1 MKHLKIILISIS
13 ALLSSSCNTAPGV
26 ALLTFE
32 STRLTDSIYVIFG
45 PNQLPN
51 PANKG
56 FMNNPAF
63 IITTD
68 GVVLID
74 PGSSTTT
81 GTSVANEIKK
91 KTDKPVV
98 AIINSHIHGDHW
110 LGNEGV
116 LKQFPNAKIYGHQDM
131 ISRAKAGGGE
141 DWIKLLNGLTNGAIA
156 GTKPVIPTHAL
167 KDGDELKIGSSRFR
181 IHHTGQAHT
190 HGDLMVEVVDQ
201 KVFFLGD
208 IVLHGRVGSMNDG
221 NFKGNVAAIDRALKS
236 NARIYV
242 PGHGQSGDKSIP
254 LAYRGYLDT
263 IYKTVS
269 SLYDNGIS
277 DFEMKPV
284 VDSKMAAYRNWE
296 SYNNELGRHISLCYL
311 QVEQDAF

>member
-1 MKHLKIILISIS
+1 
-13 ALLSSSCNTAPGV
+13 
-26 ALLTFE
+26 
-32 STRLTDSIYVIFG
+32 
-45 PNQLPN
+45 
-51 PANKG
+51 
-56 FMNNPAF
+56 MNNPAF

-74 PGSSTTT
+74 PGSSAAT
-81 GTSVANEIKK
+81 GNSVANEVKK

-116 LKQFPNAKIYGHQDM
+116 LKHFPDAKVYGHQDM
-131 ISRAKAGGGE
+131 IDRAKAGAGE
-141 DWIKLLNGLTNGAIA
+141 DWIKLMNELTNGAIA
-156 GTKPVIPTHAL
+156 GTKPVIPAHAL
-167 KDGDELKIGSSRFR
+167 KDGDVLKIGSSRFR

-190 HGDLMVEVVDQ
+190 HGDLMVEVMGQ
-201 KVFFLGD
+201 NVFFLGD
-208 IVLHGRVGSMNDG
+208 IVLHSRVGRMDDG
-221 NFKGNVAAIDRALKS
+221 NFKGNIAAIDRALKS
-236 NARIYV
+236 DARIYV

-269 SLYDNGIS
+269 SLYNNGIS

-284 VDSKMAAYRNWE
+284 VDSKMGAYKNWV
-296 SYNNELGRHISLCYL
+296 SYNDELGRHISLCYL